1 MRSYADKLKQNKFRI
16 EYTKIN
22 SVHFKKDYLDKK
34 QNRFQPIADAVENVA
49 KGDGGNYLDRIAVQ
63 IGTRDLLENKK
74 EYNLDIETFQ
84 EIDNW
89 YNRLVSSP
97 SRFEDYRRLQ
107 DPFDQEEPTG
117 NTQEEQDVFVERSD
131 EISKGIKDDTQ
142 RFNRQV
148 AIIKNLDKK
157 KKQIEKTNYA
167 WKWKKKKISNI
178 DWVINKL
185 TNELR
190 EKYPESVKRKIHPK
204 DLKYKNYVAIEDSDL
219 KTSIIH
225 ANTMNAMLRNF
236 YGTRYDSWTETLGDD
251 AITDLKAIKEFNKQT
266 YGSNTLLDEIFPYGK
281 KSLITNN
288 EIFKYVE
295 EHKGD
300 MGSVFELRQNYL
312 ISMIEKHGVNF
323 LYAYM
328 EPIRNRND
336 IGIFNNRPVAMPYKE
351 SARYRHGLQTIVGL
365 ANGKLELGEIVDGK
379 VGTVEQSQ
387 RWGAWLLDGMIESNE
402 HYRRFFDKD
411 ISMMNFTDSNM
422 ERFGLMPFSKNVEN
436 RMRQDNSDFDWLSQ
450 ILTSNPLSTINKS
463 VTQFYASYADAMP
476 DKSKE
481 DYKKFL
487 ESINDLD
494 EFSSRKDYLN
504 PMKYLK
510 QRLDNDEQFLEM
522 IKKDIF
528 TMADENGLPRHVK
541 DNPMYT
547 HLKYLKFKP
556 KQVKS
561 SKTLLSMLKTVNQV
575 HEDLMTGARQN
586 PMRDSGYEGFRMMKE
601 YAKCK

>member
-1 MRSYADKLKQNKFRI
+1 M
-16 EYTKIN
+16 
-22 SVHFKKDYLDKK
+22 
-34 QNRFQPIADAVENVA
+34 
-49 KGDGGNYLDRIAVQ
+49 
-63 IGTRDLLENKK
+63 
-74 EYNLDIETFQ
+74 
-84 EIDNW
+84 
-89 YNRLVSSP
+89 
-97 SRFEDYRRLQ
+97 Q

-117 NTQEEQDVFVERSD
+117 NTQEEQDAFVDRSD
-131 EISKGIKDDTQ
+131 EISQGIKNDTQ

-236 YGTRYDSWTETLGDD
+236 YGTRYDSWTETLKDD
-251 AITDLKAIKEFNKQT
+251 EAIKDLKAIKEFNKQT

-281 KSLITNN
+281 ESLITNN
-288 EIFKYVE
+288 EVFKYVE

-300 MGSVFELRQNYL
+300 MGSVYELRQNYL

-328 EPIRNRND
+328 EPIRNRDD

-365 ANGKLELGEIVDGK
+365 ANGKLELGDTVDSK
-379 VGTVEQSQ
+379 EQSQ
-387 RWGAWLLDGMIESNE
+387 KWGEWLLSGMIESNE

-411 ISMMNFTDSNM
+411 ISMMNLTDSNM
-422 ERFGLMPFSKNVEN
+422 ERFGLMPFTKNVEN
-436 RMRQDNSDFDWLSQ
+436 RMRENNSDFDWLSQ
-450 ILTSNPLSTINKS
+450 MLPSNPLSTINKS
-463 VTQFYASYADAMP
+463 VTEFYANYADMMP

-481 DYKKFL
+481 QYKDFL
-487 ESINDLD
+487 DSINDLD
-494 EFSSRKDYLN
+494 EISSRKDYLN

-510 QRLDNDEQFLEM
+510 KRLDNDEQFLEM
-522 IKKDIF
+522 IQKDIF
-528 TMADENGLPRHVK
+528 TMADENGLPRHAK

-556 KQVKS
+556 KQIKS
-561 SKTLLSMLKTVNQV
+561 SNTLLSMLKSVNQV

-586 PMRDSGYEGFRMMKE
+586 PMRDSGYESFRMMKE